1 MRQFYTQGYFCASYF
16 RNLKF
21 HKFFIK
27 CTCVVQANY
36 FSQSPLL
43 HTQHQKYQKH
53 IDWNLLQV
61 LHQLTGNLPISRVK
75 YFDTDTS
82 PIYLLNYKL
91 TFQQPVSFL
100 SENLIVHL

>member
-1 MRQFYTQGYFCASYF
+1 MQE
-16 RNLKF
+16 
-21 HKFFIK
+21 
-27 CTCVVQANY
+27 NY
-36 FSQSPLL
+36 FSQSPLP
-43 HTQHQKYQKH
+43 HTQYQKYQKH